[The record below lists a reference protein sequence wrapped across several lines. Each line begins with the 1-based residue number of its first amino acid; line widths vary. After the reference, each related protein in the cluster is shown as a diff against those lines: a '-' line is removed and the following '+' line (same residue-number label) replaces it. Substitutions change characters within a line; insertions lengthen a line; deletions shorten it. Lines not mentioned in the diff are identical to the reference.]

1 MEDHDFKN
9 LSMCKQIVNINGGD
23 VEVYCKGVNQGTIF
37 QFSMVMEQR
46 QAEPKGDPAP
56 ALL

>member
-1 MEDHDFKN
+1 
-9 LSMCKQIVNINGGD
+9 MCKQIVNINGGD
-23 VEVYCKGVNQGTIF
+23 VEVYSKGVNQGTIF

-46 QAEPKGDPAP
+46 LVEPKGNPAP